1 MADNTNYIGVAMGMD
16 VTDLKAGLAEASKRI
31 GEANADFKAASS
43 SMEDWTKSTEGLQA
57 KIKQLDAVLAA
68 QKSKLSGLKAEYAK
82 VAEEQGENS
91 AAARNLYIRMQ
102 NQQAVVNETEREF
115 NNYTDTLNQVEQGL
129 IDLEEV
135 TIRGG
140 RAVRNTGNA
149 AEEASDG
156 FTVAK
161 GAIAGFIANGLTA
174 LVDKAKN
181 AITTVLGLADATR
194 EYRQVLATLDTA
206 ADDAGVSAD
215 YIKDKFA
222 DVMGVFNDEGAVT
235 EGLNNLM
242 AAGFDA
248 SNLDAITEQ
257 IEGAALKFKDTLK
270 FEGISDGLQ
279 ETLATGKAI
288 GPFAELLERSGVNL
302 ETFDAGLASATT
314 SAEKQNYVLQELS
327 KLGLGE
333 VSKSYREQN
342 ADMVAAQ
349 KTNVDYQ
356 NTVAAMGARIEPI
369 TTKIRDGFTRI
380 LEKVLEL
387 TTGVD
392 FEALGASITAA
403 FDKFI
408 NEILPK
414 IVEGLQ
420 WVIDNKDT
428 ILAGIVGI
436 GAAFLAWKAVSIIQ
450 GIVKAFKAWQIA
462 TEGMTLAQ
470 KLLNLAMKANPI
482 GIIISLITALVGV
495 IIYLW
500 NTNEDFRNAVI
511 NIWNGI
517 VNAFKS
523 AGEKIGNIF
532 RSIGEWFGDMKDVGL
547 NLVKGIWDGIT
558 GGAKWLKDKITGFA
572 GDVAGWFKKV
582 FKINSPSKLMEDE
595 VGQYIGQGV
604 GVGIVDSIP
613 NVKKNLGKFSDFV
626 TDNLGGIKSGLSVGV
641 SGAYAGAGGA
651 KSNATQAVGN
661 VTVDARQTINFNGN
675 LSRKQIMQQR
685 NDNYIAVEMYLKGK
699 GAIS

>member
-1 MADNTNYIGVAMGMD
+1 MAENQNYIGISMGMD
-16 VTDLKAGLAEASKRI
+16 VSDLKSGLAEASKRI
-31 GEANADFKAASS
+31 GEANADFRAASS

-57 KIKQLDAVLAA
+57 KVQQLDTVLAA
-68 QKSKLSGLKAEYAK
+68 QRSKLAGLRAEYER
-82 VAEEQGENS
+82 VAAEQGENS
-91 AAARNLYIRMQ
+91 TAARNLYIRMQ
-102 NQQAVVNETEREF
+102 NQQAVVNATEREF
-115 NNYTDTLNQVEQGL
+115 NNYTETLQQVEAGTL
-129 IDLEEV
+129 DLEEV
-135 TIRGG
+135 TLMAG
-140 RAVRNTGNA
+140 RAVRQTGDD

-174 LVDKAKN
+174 LAGAAKN
-181 AITTVLGLADATR
+181 AISTVLGLADATR

-327 KLGLGE
+327 KLGLGD

-349 KTNVDYQ
+349 KANVDYQ

-369 TTKIRDGFTRI
+369 TTKIREGFTRI

-387 TTGVD
+387 TAGVD
-392 FEALGASITAA
+392 FEALGAKITAA

-408 NEILPK
+408 NDILPK
-414 IVEGLQ
+414 LVDGLQ
-420 WVIDNKDT
+420 WLIDNFDL
-428 ILAGIVGI
+428 IIAGVVGI
-436 GAAFLAWKAVSIIQ
+436 GAAFIAWKVVSIVQ
-450 GIVKAFKAWQIA
+450 AATKALN
-462 TEGMTLAQ
+462 GMSVAQ
-470 KLLNLAMKANPI
+470 KLLNLAMSANPI
-482 GIIISLITALVGV
+482 GIIIALIAGLVAAFV
-495 IIYLW
+495 VLW
-500 NTNEDFRNAVI
+500 NKSEAFRNFWKGLWQTIKDVCGAAVE
-511 NIWNGI
+511 GI
-517 VNAFKS
+517 GKFFS
-523 AGEKIGNIF
+523 GIGKF
-532 RSIGEWFGDMKDVGL
+532 FSGLKDVGL
-547 NLVKGIWDGIT
+547 NLVKGIWDGIKN
-558 GGAKWLKDKITGFA
+558 GKKWLKDKITGFA
-572 GDVAGWFKKV
+572 GDVAGWFKKT
-582 FKINSPSKLMEDE
+582 FKINSPSRLMRDE
-595 VGQYIGQGV
+595 VGKFIGQGV
-604 GVGIVDSIP
+604 GVGIIESIP
-613 NVKKNLGKFSDFV
+613 SVKKNIGQFAGFV
-626 TDNLGGIKSGLSVGV
+626 TDNLGGIKSGLSVGAA
-641 SGAYAGAGGA
+641 GAYASAGATRAG
-651 KSNATQAVGN
+651 GN
-661 VTVDARQTINFNGN
+661 VTVDARQTIHYNGA

-699 GAIS
+699 GAI

>member
-1 MADNTNYIGVAMGMD
+1 MADNTNYIGVAMQMD
-16 VTDLKAGLAEASKRI
+16 VSDLKSGLAEASKRI
-31 GEANADFKAASS
+31 GEANADFRAASS

-57 KIKQLDAVLAA
+57 KITQLDTVLAA
-68 QKSKLSGLKAEYAK
+68 QKSKLAGLKAEYEK
-82 VAEEQGENS
+82 VAAEQGENS
-91 AAARNLYIRMQ
+91 TAARNLYIKMQ
-102 NQQAVVNETEREF
+102 NQQAVVNATEREF
-115 NNYTDTLNQVEQGL
+115 NNYTETLRQVEAGTL
-129 IDLEEV
+129 DLEEV

-140 RAVRNTGNA
+140 RAVRNAGNA
-149 AEEASDG
+149 AEEAGDG

-174 LVDKAKN
+174 LVNIGKN
-181 AITTVLGLADATR
+181 AISTVLGLADATR

-206 ADDAGVSAD
+206 ADDAGVSAE

-349 KTNVDYQ
+349 KANVEYQ
-356 NTVAAMGARIEPI
+356 NTVAAMADRIEPI
-369 TTKIRDGFTRI
+369 TTKIREGFTRI

-392 FEALGASITAA
+392 FEALGAAITNA

-408 NEILPK
+408 NEIMPK

-420 WVIDNKDT
+420 WVLDNKDE

-436 GAAFLAWKAVSIIQ
+436 GSAFVAWKAVSIIQ

-462 TEGMTLAQ
+462 TEGMTIAQ

-482 GIIISLITALVGV
+482 GIIITLITSLVGV

-500 NTNEDFRNAVI
+500 NTNEDFRNAVT

-523 AGEKIGNIF
+523 AGEKIGGIFKNIGKF
-532 RSIGEWFGDMKDVGL
+532 FGDLKDAGL
-547 NLVKGIWDGIT
+547 NIVKGIWDGIS

-572 GDVAGWFKKV
+572 GNVAGWFKKV
-582 FKINSPSKLMEDE
+582 FKINSPSRLMRDE
-595 VGQYIGQGV
+595 VGKFIGQGV
-604 GVGIVDSIP
+604 GVGIVESIP
-613 NVKKNLGKFSDFV
+613 SVKKNLGKFSGFI
-626 TDNLGGIKSGLSVGV
+626 TNNLGGIKNGLSVGV
-641 SGAYAGAGGA
+641 AGAGNYASAGA
-651 KSNATQAVGN
+651 YRAGGN
-661 VTVDARQTINFNGN
+661 VTVDARQTIHYNGA